1 MGYII
6 RQALRSLVRNF
17 WLSVASIMTM
27 MISLAILGFALIVLD
42 MTGNLATSIE
52 SQVQISAYV
61 GEEEG
66 LEEDVAMIAE
76 IEKKILAVEHVEGV
90 TVVTPEE
97 GLEVLAQEKG
107 KSVEEIKM
115 DFAGINP
122 LPYRFVVDV
131 SEKNRVKETAQKIEN
146 IQGVYRADYGQ
157 GVLEKILGL
166 TRTLRL
172 VGIFVVL
179 VFALAA
185 FVLIT
190 LNIRA
195 NVFSREKEIQI
206 MRLVGASN
214 AFIRGPFFV
223 EGTLVG
229 SIGAVIAVIVV
240 GSGYSIFS
248 QFVARE
254 MNFLPIG
261 FGADNQILMTVLAI
275 MIAVGVFIGV
285 TASMVSMRRFLKL

>member
-1 MGYII
+1 MIYVIK
-6 RQALRSLVRNF
+6 QALRSLARNF

-42 MTGNLATSIE
+42 LTGNVAASIE

-61 GEEEG
+61 GEEGVQIDDSVIAEVERKIRAMAHVTDVSVVSPQEG
-66 LEEDVAMIAE
+66 LKMV
-76 IEKKILAVEHVEGV
+76 
-90 TVVTPEE
+90 
-97 GLEVLAQEKG
+97 AQERN
-107 KSVEEIKM
+107 KSVEEVMK
-115 DFAGINP
+115 DYDSNP
-122 LPYRFVVDV
+122 LPYRLVVEVTDK
-131 SEKNRVKETAQKIEN
+131 SRVVETAHEIEG
-146 IQGVYRADYGQ
+146 IQEVYRADYGQ

-166 TRTLRL
+166 TKLLRRIGVL
-172 VGIFVVL
+172 VVA

-229 SIGAVIAVIVV
+229 SVGAIIAVIVV
-240 GSGYSIFS
+240 GSGYSVFT
-248 QFVARE
+248 QFVERE
-254 MNFLPIG
+254 MSFLPIVVESQVLMMVLVIMLAG
-261 FGADNQILMTVLAI
+261 GVLIGAS
-275 MIAVGVFIGV
+275 
-285 TASMVSMRRFLKL
+285 ASMVSMRRFLKL

>member
-1 MGYII
+1 MIYVIK
-6 RQALRSLVRNF
+6 QALRSLARNF

-42 MTGNLATSIE
+42 LTGNVAARIE

-61 GEEEG
+61 GEEG
-66 LEEDVAMIAE
+66 VQLDDGVIAD
-76 IEKKILAVEHVEGV
+76 IVRKIRAVEHVTDV
-90 TVVTPEE
+90 NVVKPQE
-97 GLEVLAQEKG
+97 GLEVMAQERN
-107 KSVEEIKM
+107 KSVEDVMK
-115 DFAGINP
+115 DYGGVNP

-131 SEKNRVKETAQKIEN
+131 SDSERVVGTAREIEG
-146 IQGVYRADYGQ
+146 IQEVYRADYGQ

-166 TRTLRL
+166 TKLLRWIGVL
-172 VGIFVVL
+172 VVF

-229 SIGAVIAVIVV
+229 SIGAIIAVIVV
-240 GSGYSIFS
+240 GSGYSVFN

-254 MNFLPIG
+254 MSFLPIVTESQVLMMVLVIMLAG
-261 FGADNQILMTVLAI
+261 GVLIGAS
-275 MIAVGVFIGV
+275 
-285 TASMVSMRRFLKL
+285 ASMVSMRRFLKL

>member
-1 MGYII
+1 VGYII